1 MALDQ
6 IQKSFK
12 EIRDEDIQVVYKLFF
27 KNAYYSLE
35 CYREG
40 MEGKRNYCYIE
51 NLTDDE
57 GEAEAF
63 LKLMAKGKVFPVHIK
78 DMAEDYFR
86 V

>member
-1 MALDQ
+1 MTDQ
-6 IQKSFK
+6 IHKSFK
-12 EIRDEDIQVVYKLFF
+12 EMKDEDIKVIYKLYF

-35 CYREG
+35 CYSEG
-40 MEGKRNYCYIE
+40 MEGERNYCYIE

-78 DMAEDYFR
+78 DMADDYFG